1 MRVSCRLNHTY
12 LKTLPQ
18 GRMDISHPDKLKIGF
33 ILARS
38 FTLSAFA
45 LFVDTL
51 RLASD
56 DLDRS
61 GRVAADWQVLGST
74 GNLVTSSCGVPVAR
88 TSGLIDPEQFH
99 YIVVVG
105 GLLSADEPIDR
116 ETVQY
121 LKKAAAAK
129 VSLIGLCTGSFILA
143 EAGLMKRHQACVSW
157 LHVRTYQERF
167 PDHPVRSDRIYNLEG
182 RRGSCAG
189 GSSAADMA
197 ASIVRRFISKDAE
210 RNALEVLQID
220 RARPPL
226 HVQPRRP
233 LYDDFRD
240 VRVRATLVNMEQHL
254 DGKLTIEDLAAKIGL
269 SRRQL
274 ERVFMQGTGMSPA
287 QAYARVRME
296 HAKLLVSQ
304 TRTPMLE
311 VALDVGC
318 ENASH
323 FSKVFKRV
331 HGRTPSEVR
340 AMAGLA

>member
-1 MRVSCRLNHTY
+1 
-12 LKTLPQ
+12 
-18 GRMDISHPDKLKIGF
+18 MDPSHPDKLKIGF

-56 DLDRS
+56 ELDRS

-74 GNLVTSSCGVPVAR
+74 RNLITSSCGVSVAP
-88 TSGLIDPEQFH
+88 TSGLIDPGQFH

-105 GLLSADEPIDR
+105 GLLNADEPIDR
-116 ETVQY
+116 QTVEY
-121 LKKAAAAK
+121 LKRAAAAK

-157 LHVRTYQERF
+157 LHVRIYRERF
-167 PDHPVRSDRIYNLEG
+167 PDHPARSNRIFNLEG

-233 LYDDFRD
+233 LYEDFRD
-240 VRVRATLVNMEQHL
+240 TRVKAALVNMEQNL
-254 DGKLTIEDLAAKIGL
+254 DGGLTIEALAAKVGL

-274 ERVFMQGTGMSPA
+274 ERVFQEKAGMSPA
-287 QAYARVRME
+287 QAYARVRMG
-296 HAKLLVSQ
+296 HAKLLITQ
-304 TRTPMLE
+304 TKAPMIE
-311 VALDVGC
+311 VALDVGF

-323 FSKVFKRV
+323 FTRIFKRI
-331 HGRTPSEVR
+331 HGQTPSEAR
-340 AMAGLA
+340 AMAELAD